1 MTKHQK
7 VLKIMSLWETTLHV
21 CCGPW
26 LLFDCLILLQGTEQ
40 WENSLEPEKI
50 WKPVCML
57 TYRSLLTWAPLSH
70 WWVNSVVLDPCEVPA
85 FYDSMLALSV
95 IETKISEKG
104 HIRNETLFTNQAIWW
119 QLLHCFNDSCGGY
132 KYLKNNQYCRKNVLS
147 LFSKTNCFFFL
158 CLVSH
163 MIRNMDSNKDSVVI
177 RWHDVLRVTRNTND
191 NTCTLGDFTWVL
203 IVI

>member
-7 VLKIMSLWETTLHV
+7 VLKIMSLKYSHFWETTLHV
-21 CCGPW
+21 CCEPW

-40 WENSLEPEKI
+40 WKNSLEPEKI

-104 HIRNETLFTNQAIWW
+104 HIRNETLLTNQAIWW
-119 QLLHCFNDSCGGY
+119 RLLHCFNDSCGGY

-147 LFSKTNCFFFL
+147 LFSKTKCIFSLPCLAHDQKHGLKQGFSCHQMTWCFEGYPQYQ
-158 CLVSH
+158 
-163 MIRNMDSNKDSVVI
+163 
-177 RWHDVLRVTRNTND
+177 W
-191 NTCTLGDFTWVL
+191 
-203 IVI
+203 